1 MDPINIALWLILV
14 GLIVIIPIGCVMT
27 RRKRDEQP
35 PALH

>member
-27 RRKRDEQP
+27 RRKAGEPP
-35 PALH
+35 PAPH